1 MEQDRKPRLPLFDE
15 REATFFVSTIHGLEE
30 ELAQEIAELADDC
43 KIALKIPPRPES
55 AGVVVRAPW
64 NLCLAMNLGLR
75 CASRVLIEVLEAG
88 GIRNLDDVY
97 QQVLRL
103 PWDNLFGVDK
113 TFVVNATSSDSFL
126 KAPALNLKIKDAIV
140 DAFRRETGERPSVG
154 KDDPQVRVVARLH
167 RGLLTVSLDST
178 GLPLSGR
185 GYRVA
190 SHDAPLGEM
199 LAAGLMRMTGWH
211 RLCRELRAE
220 KPQKVFFDR
229 VSEKNPLA
237 ATSQAPSEPSGT
249 EGELKAGKPRR
260 IPKEIPMAPLLVD
273 PLCGTGTFAIEA
285 ALFLLNRRPQLE
297 RSFFAFDDLNL
308 LPASV
313 RKQTESMRRTLRG
326 QELSLLDAFTKIA
339 AYRRN
344 VLNHED
350 VQEAPVPPLLCSD
363 TNLTALEAAR
373 KNAEA
378 AGVSK
383 LIRFEKK
390 NVLDLSTE
398 AGEGLLVAN
407 LPYGV
412 RLGEEETLTG
422 FYKDVGD
429 VLKKNCKGWQAWLLT
444 GSEKLA
450 GSVGLRA
457 TRRKKVYNGGLECLW
472 LQYVLF

>member
-1 MEQDRKPRLPLFDE
+1 MYDD

-30 ELAQEIAELADDC
+30 ELANEIAELAEDC
-43 KIALKIPPRPES
+43 KIPLKELPRPES
-55 AGVVVRAPW
+55 AGVVVRGPW

-75 CASRVLIEVLEAG
+75 CASRVLVEVLEVG
-88 GIRNLDDVY
+88 GIRQLDDVY
-97 QQVLRL
+97 QQVSALR
-103 PWDNLFGVDK
+103 WHTFFSVDK

-140 DAFRRETGERPSVG
+140 DTFRRHVSERPSVG

-167 RGLLTVSLDST
+167 RGTLTISLDST

-199 LAAGLMRMTGWH
+199 LAAGLVRMTGWS

-220 KPQKVFFDR
+220 KPQKVYFSR
-229 VSEKNPLA
+229 VNEKVSDAALKGYPEGALA
-237 ATSQAPSEPSGT
+237 D
-249 EGELKAGKPRR
+249 GESSTGKVRR
-260 IPKEIPMAPLLVD
+260 IPKEIPLSPLLVD

-313 RKQTESMRRTLRG
+313 KKQTEAMRRTLRG

-339 AYRRN
+339 SYRKD
-344 VLNHED
+344 VLNHAD
-350 VQEAPVPPLLCSD
+350 VQELPAPPFLCSD
-363 TNLTALEAAR
+363 TNLTALDAAR

-390 NVLDLSTE
+390 NVLDLRTHAS
-398 AGEGLLVAN
+398 EGLLVAN

-412 RLGEEETLTG
+412 RLGEEESLTG
-422 FYKDVGD
+422 FYKEVGD
-429 VLKKNCKGWQAWLLT
+429 VLKKNYKGWQAWLLT

-457 TRRKKVYNGGLECLW
+457 TRRRKVYNGGLECLW